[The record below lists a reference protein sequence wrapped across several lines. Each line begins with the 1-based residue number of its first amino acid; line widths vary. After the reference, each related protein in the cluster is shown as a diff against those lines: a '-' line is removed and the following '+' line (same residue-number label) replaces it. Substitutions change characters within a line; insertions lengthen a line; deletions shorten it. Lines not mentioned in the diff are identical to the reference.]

1 MKIPPL
7 LALYRTVAQFH
18 ENEALIGWLQGSRV
32 VVWLTPQRRKA
43 ILCVGAVFAAVAG
56 TLSRQTWSGDSH
68 EAATW
73 LVPAAAL
80 PILLGIVYL
89 LYLMAARFS
98 RLPAFVRAR
107 PQICV
112 HAFFWVLLVSIWLN
126 PFPSAFAAA
135 VMALVAGSF
144 PYLIWRCGYMLL
156 CGQRGKAAA
165 TKFTDHFFY
174 IFPVWDGTNTPPGKG
189 HDNLSRAEAQTA
201 ATYSRS
207 ILAGIKLLLLVALW
221 KGAMQVIG
229 AVVYGDPK
237 SALTGWLAGNH
248 LGIPRLRFIVNGDVT
263 PPLGIIWLSLYLEL
277 IWECLF
283 IAAKGHVWIGMLRLL
298 GFNVFRNTYKPLLAE
313 SVAEFWSRYYYYF
326 KELMVEFFFLPTYLR
341 VFRNRPMLR
350 IVVAVFAA
358 AFFGNMYYHL
368 LQAKHPLI
376 AADFRHLWW
385 LLGARL
391 IYCLMLAAGISVS
404 MLRQQRLRA
413 RVGDLGRPRGGVRRL
428 GRIAGVWTFFAII
441 NYWNVLAGVTIPQR
455 ARSFLSIFGF

>member
-1 MKIPPL
+1 MKAGAL
-7 LALYRTVAQFH
+7 LVAYRRVAQFH
-18 ENEALIGWLQGSRV
+18 ENEALIGWLQGSKV
-32 VVWLTPQRRKA
+32 VVWLTPRRRKA
-43 ILCVGAVFAAVAG
+43 ILCIGAIFAAIAG
-56 TLSRQTWSGDSH
+56 TVSRQMRSGDSH
-68 EAATW
+68 EGATW
-73 LVPAAAL
+73 LVPVAAL
-80 PILLGIVYL
+80 PILLGLVYL
-89 LYLMAARFS
+89 LYLMAARFN

-144 PYLIWRCGYMLL
+144 PYLIWRCGYMVL

-201 ATYSRS
+201 AVYSRS
-207 ILAGIKLLLLVALW
+207 VLAGIKLLLLVALW
-221 KGAMQVIG
+221 EGLMRVIG

-237 SALTGWLAGNH
+237 SALTGLLAGHH

-263 PPLGIIWLSLYLEL
+263 PPLVILWLSLYLEL
-277 IWECLF
+277 IWECLH
-283 IAAKGHVWIGMLRLL
+283 IAAKGHVWIGVLRLF

-313 SVAEFWSRYYYYF
+313 SVLEFWSRYYYYF

-341 VFRNRPMLR
+341 RFRERPVLR

-368 LQAKHPLI
+368 LQAKRPLI
-376 AADFRHLWW
+376 DGDVGKLWW
-385 LLGARL
+385 ILGARL
-391 IYCLMLAAGISVS
+391 IYCLMLAAGVAVS
-404 MLRQQRLRA
+404 MLRQQRKR
-413 RVGDLGRPRGGVRRL
+413 GRGAASGVPKGGVLRL

-441 NYWNVLAGVTIPQR
+441 NYWNVTAGVTISER
-455 ARSFLSIFGF
+455 TRSFLSIFGM

>member
-1 MKIPPL
+1 M
-7 LALYRTVAQFH
+7 R
-18 ENEALIGWLQGSRV
+18 S
-32 VVWLTPQRRKA
+32 
-43 ILCVGAVFAAVAG
+43 
-56 TLSRQTWSGDSH
+56 
-68 EAATW
+68 
-73 LVPAAAL
+73 
-80 PILLGIVYL
+80 
-89 LYLMAARFS
+89 
-98 RLPAFVRAR
+98 R

-126 PFPSAFAAA
+126 PFPSVFAAA

-201 ATYSRS
+201 AAYSRS

-237 SALTGWLAGNH
+237 SALTGLLAGNH

-263 PPLGIIWLSLYLEL
+263 PPLGMIWLSLYLEL

-283 IAAKGHVWIGMLRLL
+283 IAAKGHVWIGMLRLF

-358 AFFGNMYYHL
+358 AFLGNMYYHL

-391 IYCLMLAAGISVS
+391 IYCLMLAAGIAVS

-413 RVGDLGRPRGGVRRL
+413 RAGALRRPRGGLRRL

-441 NYWNVLAGVTIPQR
+441 NYWNVPVGVTIPQR
-455 ARSFLSIFGF
+455 AQSFLSIFGF

>member
-7 LALYRTVAQFH
+7 LALYRSVAQFH
-18 ENEALIGWLQGSRV
+18 ENEALIGWLQGCRV
-32 VVWLTPQRRKA
+32 VVWLTPQRRKT
-43 ILCVGAVFAAVAG
+43 ILVVGAIFAAIVG
-56 TLSRQTWSGDSH
+56 TMGRHAQWREYRH
-68 EAATW
+68 AATW

-80 PILLGIVYL
+80 PILVGIVYL
-89 LYLMAARFS
+89 LYLMAAGFQ
-98 RLPAFVRAR
+98 RLPAFVRSR
-107 PQICV
+107 PQLCV
-112 HAFFWVLLVSIWLN
+112 HFFFWMLLLGIWLH
-126 PFPSAFAAA
+126 PSPSVSGIAIIT
-135 VMALVAGSF
+135 LIAGSF

-189 HDNLSRAEAQTA
+189 HDHLSRAEAQTTA
-201 ATYSRS
+201 AYSRS

-229 AVVYGDPK
+229 AVVYGEPR
-237 SALTGWLAGNH
+237 SALTGMLAGHH
-248 LGIPRLRFIVNGDVT
+248 LGIPRLRFIANGDVT

-283 IAAKGHVWIGMLRLL
+283 IAAKGHVWIGMLRLF

-313 SVAEFWSRYYYYF
+313 SVVEFWSRYYYYF

-350 IVVAVFAA
+350 IVAAVFAA
-358 AFFGNMYYHL
+358 AFVGNMYYHL
-368 LQAKHPLI
+368 LQAKYPLI

-391 IYCLMLAAGISVS
+391 IYCLLLAAGIAVS

-413 RVGDLGRPRGGVRRL
+413 RAGALGRPRGGLRRL
-428 GRIAGVWTFFAII
+428 GRIAGVWTFFAVI
-441 NYWNVLAGVTIPQR
+441 NYWNLPVAVTIPQR

>member
-18 ENEALIGWLQGSRV
+18 ENEALIGWLQGSKV

-43 ILCVGAVFAAVAG
+43 ILCAGAIFAATAG
-56 TLSRQTWSGDSH
+56 TLGRYTSWRDYRH
-68 EAATW
+68 LETW
-73 LVPAAAL
+73 LVPAVAL

-89 LYLMAARFS
+89 LYLMAARFN

-107 PQICV
+107 PQVCV
-112 HAFFWVLLVSIWLN
+112 HAFFWVLVVSIWLN
-126 PFPSAFAAA
+126 PFPSAFAAG
-135 VMALVAGSF
+135 VVALVAGSF

-156 CGQRGKAAA
+156 CGQRGKGAV
-165 TKFTDHFFY
+165 TQFSDHFFY

-189 HDNLSRAEAQTA
+189 HDYLSRAEAQTA
-201 ATYSRS
+201 AAYSRS

-237 SALTGWLAGNH
+237 SALTGLLAGHH
-248 LGIPRLRFIVNGDVT
+248 LGIPRLRFIVNGNVT
-263 PPLGIIWLSLYLEL
+263 PSLGMIWLSLYLEL

-283 IAAKGHVWIGMLRLL
+283 IAAKGHVWIGMLRLF

-313 SVAEFWSRYYYYF
+313 SVMEFWSRYYYYF

-341 VFRNRPMLR
+341 AFRSRPVLR
-350 IVVAVFAA
+350 IVAAVFAA

-368 LQAKHPLI
+368 LQAKHPLLEG
-376 AADFRHLWW
+376 DFGRLGW

-391 IYCLMLAAGISVS
+391 IYCLMLAAGIAVS
-404 MLRQQRLRA
+404 MLRQQRQR
-413 RVGDLGRPRGGVRRL
+413 GRPAALGSPKGGLHRL
-428 GRIAGVWTFFAII
+428 GRIASVWTFFAVI
-441 NYWNVLAGVTIPQR
+441 NLWNVTAGITIPQR
-455 ARSFLSIFGF
+455 GWLFLSIFGF